1 MAHAQNDSRS
11 KLSYCLFFI
20 LFEIKRNI
28 YRSLIQEMMIREM
41 ELEISDQER
50 TFLQWE
56 DTVPGVCFFIAKKSC
71 QVFVVEFKDTVP
83 GVNC

>member
-1 MAHAQNDSRS
+1 MSVVHGSRTERL
-11 KLSYCLFFI
+11 KVKTIILLFFI

-56 DTVPGVCFFIAKKSC
+56 DTVPGVCCRIQGHRARC
-71 QVFVVEFKDTVP
+71 
-83 GVNC
+83 